1 MAACRDQALA
11 LVGDEEN
18 CHLFYRCDML
28 DTATPQVTHWALGIE
43 HWRSKYLNTLAPNPE
58 IPLTQIVQSCGEMMF
73 NPSTLVCDWP
83 ARVMQLRP
91 ECRDAEQLGLHK
103 YPFHRARWPNSR
115 AAND

>member
-1 MAACRDQALA
+1 MLYTGLAAALLPSQVAACRDQALA
-11 LVGDEEN
+11 LVGDTEN

-28 DTATPQVTHWALGIE
+28 YTATPL
-43 HWRSKYLNTLAPNPE
+43 L
-58 IPLTQIVQSCGEMMF
+58 QSCGEMMF